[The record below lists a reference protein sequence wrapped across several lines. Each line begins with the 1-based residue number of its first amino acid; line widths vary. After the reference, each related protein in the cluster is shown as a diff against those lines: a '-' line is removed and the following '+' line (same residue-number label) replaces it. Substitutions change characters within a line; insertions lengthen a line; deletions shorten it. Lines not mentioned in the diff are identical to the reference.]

1 MCKLDNEKFLIAYR
15 KTISPGGTSLDTA
28 TDVQGAIKLGEIN
41 SIPDSTFKASDEVL
55 IPNIG
60 GFGIKRLIPVSLG
73 PKRFAVAIEQSDQDT
88 AGNWLGTG
96 NIAIGNIALYSG
108 GDRGITIGASFEFS
122 TYVSSIH
129 ASSFNDF
136 KHVAIAYR
144 ERNALST
151 QDRGRIVIIATS
163 TSTPSVVTRFTF
175 APKQVRFMDLTV
187 IATKKMVLLYRLP
200 KSQFIG
206 KGVILTLTTSD
217 TTIESTK
224 AVAIA
229 DPSAHDNSYVLST
242 ALINPGQIVMAYRNG
257 LGKPRLVDIDI
268 VGTTLVVGTSRTF
281 HVADPASFSYDVCP
295 LGGSTFLLAF
305 QDNKANIA
313 NAGTTVVGSTHGGA
327 LRVGVATTAGLTGET
342 VQVAVEGA
350 VKIPV
355 GTVRLGISG
364 ISMTPG
370 ARYYAKYDGGVSS
383 SPDDGILLG
392 RALRDN
398 LLLLERDFAGGFETD
413 SSTQGPTSYPGE
425 IRALAGSTIPSGWL
439 ICDGRAVSRLN
450 YASLFAAIGT
460 TWGSGDG
467 SVTFEIPDLRGR
479 ALYGLDPTG
488 QGTYTTPRNRA
499 LGETGGKTSCTG
511 QAQGPYHSTAS
522 NYCMGSTDTMPPFA
536 VVNYLIKT

>member
-1 MCKLDNEKFLIAYR
+1 M
-15 KTISPGGTSLDTA
+15 DTA

-73 PKRFAVAIEQSDQDT
+73 PKRFAVAIEQSDQDNS
-88 AGNWLGTG
+88 GNWLGTG
-96 NIAIGNIALYSG
+96 NIAIGNIALSSG
-108 GDRGITIGASFEFS
+108 GDRGITIGASVEFS

-129 ASSFNDF
+129 AASFNDF

-200 KSQFIG
+200 KNQFIG

-398 LLLLERDFAGGFETD
+398 LLLLERDFAGGFESD
-413 SSTQGPTSYPGE
+413 ESTIIQQVHEILKQGRRSYPGE

-439 ICDGRAVSRLN
+439 TCDGRAVNRLD
-450 YASLFAAIGT
+450 YASLFSVIGT
-460 TWGSGDG
+460 EWGTGDG
-467 SVTFEIPDLRGR
+467 GVTFNIPDLRGR
-479 ALYGLDPTG
+479 LMIGMDVSA
-488 QGTYTTPRNRA
+488 QGTYPGVRARNIGTRK
-499 LGETGGKTSCTG
+499 GEIIRCDRTSSPGTNYGSHYGECHQISNGNGGANAG
-511 QAQGPYHSTAS
+511 D
-522 NYCMGSTDTMPPFA
+522 MMPPYG
-536 VVNYLIKT
+536 VVNYMIKT